1 MRLSI
6 IIPMYNAEKYIRRCV
21 TSIYHQGLVLNDF
34 EVIVINDGSTDSSVQ
49 IIKNLCQVYTNLI
62 LINKENEGQG
72 AARNLGID
80 MARGNYLFFIDSD
93 DYLLE
98 NQILDCLVKAEEN
111 CLEVCCMGIRRI
123 LPSGKS
129 ALYVKPSFRDDKV
142 YSGSWLLLHY
152 YFPSSA
158 CAHFFKRDFLLQ
170 SGLRFQ
176 TKIMHEDVDFQ
187 LKLFSYITRFM
198 FCSKEVY
205 VYEYNPNSTDRL
217 MNLEKQKRSLW
228 SRVQI
233 SIDLLTFS
241 QNKNIDNQLVLYYN
255 KVSNS
260 QMLAVIIQLWR
271 NRSLDA
277 QFKKCLIEE
286 SYKNGLFPIK
296 GQCFSWKSNVLKIF
310 VNLLFFL
317 RLL

>member
-1 MRLSI
+1 M
-6 IIPMYNAEKYIRRCV
+6 
-21 TSIYHQGLVLNDF
+21 D
-34 EVIVINDGSTDSSVQ
+34 DGSTDKTLQCAREFAEKWSCIEVFT
-49 IIKNLCQVYTNLI
+49 K
-62 LINKENEGQG
+62 KNEGVG
-72 AARNLGID
+72 AARYLGID
-80 MARGNYLFFIDSD
+80 MVGGNYLFFIDSD

-123 LPSGKS
+123 LPLGKS

-187 LKLFSYITRFM
+187 LKLFSYITHFM

-233 SIDLLTFS
+233 SIDLLIFS
-241 QNKNIDNQLVLYYN
+241 QNKNVDNQLVLYYN

-260 QMLAVIIQLWR
+260 QMLPVIIQLWR

-277 QFKKCLIEE
+277 QFKKYLIEE

>member
-49 IIKNLCQVYTNLI
+49 IIKNLCQDYTNLC

-129 ALYVKPSFRDDKV
+129 TLYVKPSFRDDKV

-187 LKLFSYITRFM
+187 LKLFSY
-198 FCSKEVY
+198 S
-205 VYEYNPNSTDRL
+205 
-217 MNLEKQKRSLW
+217 
-228 SRVQI
+228 
-233 SIDLLTFS
+233 
-241 QNKNIDNQLVLYYN
+241 
-255 KVSNS
+255 
-260 QMLAVIIQLWR
+260 
-271 NRSLDA
+271 
-277 QFKKCLIEE
+277 
-286 SYKNGLFPIK
+286 
-296 GQCFSWKSNVLKIF
+296 
-310 VNLLFFL
+310 
-317 RLL
+317 

>member
-1 MRLSI
+1 M
-6 IIPMYNAEKYIRRCV
+6 
-21 TSIYHQGLVLNDF
+21 D
-34 EVIVINDGSTDSSVQ
+34 DGSTDKTLQCAREFAEKWSCIEVFT
-49 IIKNLCQVYTNLI
+49 K
-62 LINKENEGQG
+62 KNEGVG
-72 AARNLGID
+72 AARYLGID
-80 MARGNYLFFIDSD
+80 MVGGNYLFFIDSD

-187 LKLFSYITRFM
+187 LKLFSYITHFM

-241 QNKNIDNQLVLYYN
+241 QNKNVDNQLVLYYN

-277 QFKKCLIEE
+277 QFKKYLIEE

>member
-1 MRLSI
+1 M
-6 IIPMYNAEKYIRRCV
+6 
-21 TSIYHQGLVLNDF
+21 D
-34 EVIVINDGSTDSSVQ
+34 DGSTDKTLQCAREFAEKWSCIEVFT
-49 IIKNLCQVYTNLI
+49 K
-62 LINKENEGQG
+62 KNEGVG
-72 AARNLGID
+72 AARYLGID
-80 MARGNYLFFIDSD
+80 MVGGNYLFFIDSD

-123 LPSGKS
+123 LPLGKS

-187 LKLFSYITRFM
+187 LKLFSYITHFM

-233 SIDLLTFS
+233 SIDLLIFS
-241 QNKNIDNQLVLYYN
+241 QNKNVDNQLVLYYN

-277 QFKKCLIEE
+277 QFKKYLIEE